1 MGWLAAAF
9 VAMLMAIT
17 PATATSPAVRGTA
30 FQLVEQHPL
39 PSVCQPGS
47 RVRGV
52 DVGTRKIVAFSF
64 DDGPW
69 PSYTE
74 RIMASF
80 ESRGL
85 RATFFMVGINIQSY
99 RSIAQAVHDRGHE
112 IGNHSM
118 THTYNTSTIAREIP
132 IANELISQI
141 TGFSPN
147 LFRAPGLAESPAI
160 TAAMTANG
168 VCNVFSTI
176 VLGDHLDPRLSSST
190 LCSRFANTLHPGE
203 IVLLHD
209 GGSHLNT
216 VNAVPCMLD
225 IAIARGY
232 EIVPVSE
239 LMLSGI
245 PYSGPR
251 P

>member
-1 MGWLAAAF
+1 MGWLAAAV

-85 RATFFMVGINIQSY
+85 RATFFMVASTSSHTG
-99 RSIAQAVHDRGHE
+99 RSPRRY
-112 IGNHSM
+112 
-118 THTYNTSTIAREIP
+118 T
-132 IANELISQI
+132 
-141 TGFSPN
+141 TGDTRSATT
-147 LFRAPGLAESPAI
+147 R
-160 TAAMTANG
+160 
-168 VCNVFSTI
+168 
-176 VLGDHLDPRLSSST
+176 
-190 LCSRFANTLHPGE
+190 
-203 IVLLHD
+203 
-209 GGSHLNT
+209 
-216 VNAVPCMLD
+216 
-225 IAIARGY
+225 
-232 EIVPVSE
+232 
-239 LMLSGI
+239 
-245 PYSGPR
+245 
-251 P
+251 